1 MKNIILINL
10 FILFFLN
17 ISPSFAAKFPN
28 IPKGIDVEN
37 GTFCDKKGRS
47 YGHVIVVIDLTTKLD
62 NARIEFIK
70 DQVFSKEFYLNYDPK
85 KKRTRS
91 RKPQNHKPH

>member
-17 ISPSFAAKFPN
+17 ISPSFAGKFPN
-28 IPKGIDVEN
+28 IPKGIDID
-37 GTFCDKKGRS
+37 TFCDSKGGA

-70 DQVFSKEFYLNYDPK
+70 DHVFSKEFY
-85 KKRTRS
+85 S
-91 RKPQNHKPH
+91 RCFGKLRYMY